1 MLESLYVTKSKIR
14 RDLLTL
20 FFTNPSKSYYTRQI
34 ERLLGHS
41 VGSISRELKKF
52 KQDNLL
58 LTERVGNLVFY
69 KLNHQHPLYNE
80 LKNIIMK
87 TSGIFQR
94 IREALSEFNDLE
106 VAFIYGSFA
115 KDKQRVSSDIDLMI
129 IGNVDSSEIASC
141 LTDLEMKFGRDINFT
156 LYTKS
161 EFKQKKNK
169 IEFLKNILTEDK
181 IFLIGTIND
190 LQ

>member
-1 MLESLYVTKSKIR
+1 MESLYVTKSKIR

-52 KQDNLL
+52 KKDDLL
-58 LTERVGNLVFY
+58 LTEKIGNLVYY
-69 KLNHQHPLYNE
+69 KLNKKHPLFNE

-94 IREALSEFNDLE
+94 IKETLSSLNNIEI
-106 VAFIYGSFA
+106 AFIYGSFA
-115 KDKQRVSSDIDLMI
+115 QEKQRATSDIDLMI

-141 LTDLEMKFGRDINFT
+141 LSDLEIKFDREINFT

-169 IEFLKNILTEDK
+169 IEFLKNILAEDK